1 MKPMEQTFEELFEST
16 QYNQNIKRG
25 QIIEANVINITDDHA
40 VLSAGLKSES
50 FVNINQFKNSEGEVE
65 VSIGDKVKVVIEEI
79 EDGEGQTKLSRQKAK
94 NEATW
99 AKLVSAS
106 ETGEIVTGLIQNRI
120 KGGFMVLIEDVTA
133 FLPGSLVDIRPVRE
147 TQYLEGTTSEFK
159 VVKADKTTSNIVV
172 SRKAALLG
180 DSEENR
186 GEMLS
191 KLNEG
196 DVVDGIIKNL
206 TDYGAFIDLGGLDGL
221 LHITDISW
229 KKIKHPSELLNIAE
243 KIQVKII
250 SIDNEK
256 NRVSLGLKQLEDDP
270 WDDLIKNYEIGM
282 KATCKI
288 SNITDYGLFME
299 IDDGIEGL
307 VHVSEI
313 DWTNN
318 NPNPHKIANVG
329 DQVEVMILGI
339 DKEKRRV
346 SLGIKQCHPN
356 PWTDFA
362 EKHSE
367 NETIKG
373 KIKSITDFGI
383 FVELDGG
390 IDGLVHISDVSW
402 DNDEDIE
409 LSTYKKSD
417 EIETTIL
424 AIDSNKQRISLGIKQ
439 LDNDPFQ
446 EYLAKHPKN
455 STVSG
460 VISEIDERNALVSL
474 SEKVNGLL
482 NISEVSR
489 DKVDDMRSTFRPNDE
504 IEAKIVGYDK
514 KNRTIKLSIK
524 AKEEI
529 EEKEALESYK
539 KDEKENI
546 SKTSLGDLLK
556 SKFVKDKD

>member
-1 MKPMEQTFEELFEST
+1 MEQTFEELFESS
-16 QYNQNIKRG
+16 QYNQNIKPG
-25 QIIEANVINITDDHA
+25 QIIEANVINITSDHA

-50 FVNINQFKNSEGEVE
+50 FVNINQFKDNDGEVE
-65 VSIGDKVKVVIEEI
+65 ISIGDKVSVVIEEI

-99 AKLVSAS
+99 AKLIAATD
-106 ETGEIVTGLIQNRI
+106 TGEIITGKIQNRI
-120 KGGFMVLIEDVTA
+120 KGGFMVMIDDITA
-133 FLPGSLVDIRPVRE
+133 FLPGSLVDVRPVRE
-147 TQYLEGTTSEFK
+147 TQYLEGTASEFK
-159 VVKADKTTSNIVV
+159 VVKADKNSNNIVV

-186 GEMLS
+186 GEMIS

-196 DVVDGIIKNL
+196 DVVEGIIKNL

-229 KKIKHPSELLNIAE
+229 KKIRHPSERLTIAE

-250 SIDNEK
+250 SIDNDK

-270 WDDLIKNYEIGM
+270 WNDLIKNYEIGM
-282 KATCKI
+282 KAACTI

-346 SLGIKQCHPN
+346 SLGIKQCLDN
-356 PWTDFA
+356 PWTSFA
-362 EKHSE
+362 ESHSE
-367 NETIKG
+367 NESIKG

-402 DNDEDIE
+402 ESDENID

-417 EIETTIL
+417 EIETVIL
-424 AIDSNKQRISLGIKQ
+424 SIDSNKQRISLGIKQ
-439 LDNDPFQ
+439 IDNDPFQ
-446 EYLAKHPKN
+446 DYLSKNPKN
-455 STVSG
+455 TTVKG
-460 VISEIDERNALVSL
+460 VISEVDERNALVSL
-474 SEKVNGLL
+474 AEKVNGLL

-489 DKVDDMRSTFRPNDE
+489 DKVVDMRSSFRPNDE

-524 AKEEI
+524 AKEET
-529 EEKEALESYK
+529 EEKEALETYK

-556 SKFVKDKD
+556 SKFIKDKD

>member
-1 MKPMEQTFEELFEST
+1 MEQTFEELFESS
-16 QYNQNIKRG
+16 QYNQNIKPG
-25 QIIEANVINITDDHA
+25 QIIEANVINITADHA

-50 FVNINQFKNSEGEVE
+50 FVNINQFKDSDGEIE
-65 VSIGDKVKVVIEEI
+65 VNIGDTVKVVIEEI

-99 AKLVSAS
+99 SKLISAT
-106 ETGEIVTGLIQNRI
+106 ETGEIITGLIQNRI
-120 KGGFMVLIEDVTA
+120 KGGFMVLIDDVTA
-133 FLPGSLVDIRPVRE
+133 FLPGSLVDVRPVRE
-147 TQYLEGTTSEFK
+147 TQYLEGTVSEFK
-159 VVKADKTTSNIVV
+159 VVKADKSSNNIVV

-196 DVVDGIIKNL
+196 DVVEGIIKNL

-270 WDDLIKNYEIGM
+270 WEDLIKNYEIGM
-282 KATCKI
+282 RAACTI

-299 IDDGIEGL
+299 IEDGIEGL
-307 VHVSEI
+307 VHVSEM

-329 DQVEVMILGI
+329 DEVEVMILGI

-346 SLGIKQCHPN
+346 SLGIKQCLPN

-362 EKHSE
+362 NEYKE
-367 NETIKG
+367 NQKIKG
-373 KIKSITDFGI
+373 TIKSITDFGI
-383 FVELDGG
+383 FVELNGG

-402 DNDEDIE
+402 ENDEDID
-409 LSTYKKSD
+409 LSAYKKSD
-417 EIETTIL
+417 EIETMIL

-446 EYLAKHPKN
+446 EYLTNHSKN
-455 STVSG
+455 STVTG
-460 VISEIDERNALVSL
+460 VITEVDERNALVTL
-474 SEKVNGLL
+474 AEKVNGLL

-489 DKVDDMRSTFRPNDE
+489 DKVEDMRSSFRPNDE

-514 KNRTIKLSIK
+514 KNRTIRLSIK
-524 AKEEI
+524 AKEET
-529 EEKEALESYK
+529 EEKEALETYK

>member
-1 MKPMEQTFEELFEST
+1 MEQTFEELFESS
-16 QYNQNIKRG
+16 QYNQNIKPG
-25 QIIEANVINITDDHA
+25 QIIEANVINITSDHA

-50 FVNINQFKNSEGEVE
+50 FVNINQFKNNDGEVE
-65 VSIGDKVKVVIEEI
+65 ISIGDKVNVVIEEI
-79 EDGEGQTKLSRQKAK
+79 EDGEGQTRLSRQKAK

-99 AKLVSAS
+99 AKLINATD
-106 ETGEIVTGLIQNRI
+106 TGEIITGKIQNRI
-120 KGGFMVLIEDVTA
+120 KGGFMVMIDDITA
-133 FLPGSLVDIRPVRE
+133 FLPGSLVDVRPVRE
-147 TQYLEGTTSEFK
+147 TQYLEGTASDFK
-159 VVKADKTTSNIVV
+159 VVKADKNSNNIVV

-180 DSEENR
+180 DSEESK
-186 GEMLS
+186 GEMIS

-196 DVVDGIIKNL
+196 DIVEGIIKNL

-229 KKIKHPSELLNIAE
+229 KKIRHPSERLTIAE

-250 SIDNEK
+250 SIDNDK

-270 WDDLIKNYEIGM
+270 WNDLIKNYEIGM
-282 KATCKI
+282 KAACTI

-307 VHVSEI
+307 VHVSEM

-329 DQVEVMILGI
+329 DQVEVMILSI

-346 SLGIKQCHPN
+346 SLGIKQCLDN
-356 PWTDFA
+356 PWTSFA
-362 EKHSE
+362 ESHSE
-367 NETIKG
+367 NENIKG

-383 FVELDGG
+383 FVELEGG

-402 DNDEDIE
+402 ESDENID
-409 LSTYKKSD
+409 LSAYKKSD
-417 EIETTIL
+417 EIEAVIL
-424 AIDSNKQRISLGIKQ
+424 SIDSNKQRISLGIKQ
-439 LDNDPFQ
+439 IDNDPFQ
-446 EYLAKHPKN
+446 DYLSKNPKN
-455 STVSG
+455 TTVNG
-460 VISEIDERNALVSL
+460 VISEVDERNALVSL
-474 SEKVNGLL
+474 AEKVNGLL

-489 DKVDDMRSTFRPNDE
+489 DKVVDMRSSFRPKDQ
-504 IEAKIVGYDK
+504 IEAKIIGYDK

-524 AKEEI
+524 AKEET
-529 EEKEALESYK
+529 EEKEALETYK

-556 SKFVKDKD
+556 SKFIKDKD

>member
-1 MKPMEQTFEELFEST
+1 MEQTFEELFESS
-16 QYNQNIKRG
+16 QYNQNIKPG
-25 QIIEANVINITDDHA
+25 QIIEANVINITADHA

-50 FVNINQFKNSEGEVE
+50 FVNINQFKDSDGVIEVN
-65 VSIGDKVKVVIEEI
+65 IGDTVKVVIEEI

-99 AKLVSAS
+99 SKLISATES
-106 ETGEIVTGLIQNRI
+106 GEIITGLIQNRI
-120 KGGFMVLIEDVTA
+120 KGGFMVLIDDVTA

-159 VVKADKTTSNIVV
+159 VVKADKTSSNIVV

-180 DSEENR
+180 DSDENR

-229 KKIKHPSELLNIAE
+229 KKIKHPSELLNIADRI
-243 KIQVKII
+243 KVKII

-282 KATCKI
+282 KSVCRI

-329 DQVEVMILGI
+329 DQTEVMILGI
-339 DKEKRRV
+339 DKDKRRV
-346 SLGIKQCHPN
+346 SLGIKQCLPN
-356 PWTDFA
+356 PWFDFA
-362 EKHSE
+362 EKHNE
-367 NETIKG
+367 NERIKG
-373 KIKSITDFGI
+373 KIKSITDFGV

-390 IDGLVHISDVSW
+390 IDGLIHISDVSW
-402 DNDEDIE
+402 ESDENID
-409 LSTYKKSD
+409 LSAYKKSD
-417 EIETTIL
+417 EIESMIL
-424 AIDSNKQRISLGIKQ
+424 SIDSNKQRISLGIKQ

-446 EYLAKHPKN
+446 EYLSNHPKN
-455 STVSG
+455 STVKG
-460 VISEIDERNALVSL
+460 VITEVDERNALVNL
-474 SEKVNGLL
+474 AEKVNGLL

-489 DKVDDMRSTFRPNDE
+489 DKVEDMRSSFRPNDE
-504 IEAKIVGYDK
+504 IEAKIVGYEK

-524 AKEEI
+524 AKEET
-529 EEKEALESYK
+529 EEKEALETYK

>member
-1 MKPMEQTFEELFEST
+1 MEQTFEELFESS
-16 QYNQNIKRG
+16 QYNKNIKPG
-25 QIIEANVINITDDHA
+25 QIIEANVINITSDHA

-50 FVNINQFKNSEGEVE
+50 FVNINQFKDNDGEVE
-65 VSIGDKVKVVIEEI
+65 ISIGDKVNVVIEEI

-99 AKLVSAS
+99 AKLIAATD
-106 ETGEIVTGLIQNRI
+106 TGEIITGKIQNRI
-120 KGGFMVLIEDVTA
+120 KGGFMVMIDDITA
-133 FLPGSLVDIRPVRE
+133 FLPGSLVDVRPVRE
-147 TQYLEGTTSEFK
+147 TQYLEGTASEFK
-159 VVKADKTTSNIVV
+159 VVKADKNSNNIVV

-186 GEMLS
+186 GEMIS

-196 DVVDGIIKNL
+196 DVVEGIIKNL

-229 KKIKHPSELLNIAE
+229 KKIRHPSERLTIAE

-250 SIDNEK
+250 SIDNDK

-270 WDDLIKNYEIGM
+270 WNDLIKNYEIGM
-282 KATCKI
+282 KAACTI

-346 SLGIKQCHPN
+346 SLGIKQCLDN
-356 PWTDFA
+356 PWMSFA
-362 EKHSE
+362 ESHSE
-367 NETIKG
+367 NESIKG

-402 DNDEDIE
+402 ESDENID
-409 LSTYKKSD
+409 LSAYKKSD
-417 EIETTIL
+417 EIETVIL
-424 AIDSNKQRISLGIKQ
+424 SIDSNKQRISLGIKQ
-439 LDNDPFQ
+439 IDNDPFQ
-446 EYLAKHPKN
+446 DYLSKNPKN
-455 STVSG
+455 STVKG
-460 VISEIDERNALVSL
+460 VISEVDERNALVSL
-474 SEKVNGLL
+474 AEKVNGLL

-489 DKVDDMRSTFRPNDE
+489 DKVVDMRSSFRPNDE
-504 IEAKIVGYDK
+504 IEAKIVGFDK

-524 AKEEI
+524 AKEET
-529 EEKEALESYK
+529 EEKEALETYK

-556 SKFVKDKD
+556 SKFIKDKD

>member
-1 MKPMEQTFEELFEST
+1 MEQTFEELFESS
-16 QYNQNIKRG
+16 QYNQNIKPG
-25 QIIEANVINITDDHA
+25 QIIEANVINITADHA

-50 FVNINQFKNSEGEVE
+50 FVNINQFKSSDGELE
-65 VSIGDKVKVVIEEI
+65 VNIGDKVKVVIEEI
-79 EDGEGQTKLSRQKAK
+79 EDGEGQTRLSRQKAK

-99 AKLVSAS
+99 AKLISATES
-106 ETGEIVTGLIQNRI
+106 GEIITGLIQNRI
-120 KGGFMVLIEDVTA
+120 KGGFMVLIDDVTA
-133 FLPGSLVDIRPVRE
+133 FLPGSLVDVRPVRE
-147 TQYLEGTTSEFK
+147 TQYLEGTTSELK
-159 VVKADKTTSNIVV
+159 VIKADKTSNNIVV

-196 DVVDGIIKNL
+196 DVVEGIIKNL

-256 NRVSLGLKQLEDDP
+256 SRVSLGLKQLEDDP

-282 KATCKI
+282 KAACTI

-346 SLGIKQCHPN
+346 SLGIKQCLPN

-362 EKHSE
+362 DQHKE
-367 NETIKG
+367 NQTIKG

-383 FVELDGG
+383 FVELNGG
-390 IDGLVHISDVSW
+390 IDGLVHISDISW
-402 DNDEDIE
+402 ESDEDID
-409 LSTYKKSD
+409 LSAYKKSD
-417 EIETTIL
+417 EIETMIL

-446 EYLAKHPKN
+446 EYLANHPKN
-455 STVSG
+455 STVTG
-460 VISEIDERNALVSL
+460 VISEVDERNALVSL
-474 SEKVNGLL
+474 AEKVNGLL

-489 DKVDDMRSTFRPNDE
+489 DKVEDMRSSFRPNDE

-524 AKEEI
+524 AKEET
-529 EEKEALESYK
+529 EEKEALETYK

>member
-1 MKPMEQTFEELFEST
+1 MEQTFEELFESS
-16 QYNQNIKRG
+16 QYNQNIKPG
-25 QIIEANVINITDDHA
+25 QIIEANVINITADHA

-50 FVNINQFKNSEGEVE
+50 FVNINQFKSSDGELE
-65 VSIGDKVKVVIEEI
+65 VNIGDKVKVVIEEI
-79 EDGEGQTKLSRQKAK
+79 EDGEGQTRLSRQKAK

-99 AKLVSAS
+99 AKLISATES
-106 ETGEIVTGLIQNRI
+106 GEIITGLIQNRI
-120 KGGFMVLIEDVTA
+120 KGGFMVLIDDVTA
-133 FLPGSLVDIRPVRE
+133 FLPGSLVDVRPVRE
-147 TQYLEGTTSEFK
+147 TQYLEGTASEFK
-159 VVKADKTTSNIVV
+159 VVKADKTSNNIVV

-196 DVVDGIIKNL
+196 DVVEGIIKNL

-282 KATCKI
+282 KAACKI

-329 DQVEVMILGI
+329 DQIEVMILGI

-346 SLGIKQCHPN
+346 SLGIKQCLPN

-362 EKHSE
+362 DQHKE
-367 NETIKG
+367 NQTIKG

-383 FVELDGG
+383 FVELNGG

-402 DNDEDIE
+402 ESDENID
-409 LSTYKKSD
+409 LSAYKKSD
-417 EIETTIL
+417 EIETMIL

-446 EYLAKHPKN
+446 EYLANHPKN
-455 STVSG
+455 STVTG
-460 VISEIDERNALVSL
+460 VISEVDERNALVSL
-474 SEKVNGLL
+474 AEKVNGLL

-489 DKVDDMRSTFRPNDE
+489 DKVEDMRSSFRPNDE

-524 AKEEI
+524 AKEET
-529 EEKEALESYK
+529 EEKEALETYK

-556 SKFVKDKD
+556 SKFIKDKD

>member
-1 MKPMEQTFEELFEST
+1 MEQTFEELFESS
-16 QYNQNIKRG
+16 QYNQNIKPG
-25 QIIEANVINITDDHA
+25 QIIEANVINITADHA

-50 FVNINQFKNSEGEVE
+50 FVNINQFKDSDGEIE
-65 VSIGDKVKVVIEEI
+65 VNIGDTVKVVIEEI

-99 AKLVSAS
+99 SKLISAT
-106 ETGEIVTGLIQNRI
+106 ETGEIITGLIQNRI
-120 KGGFMVLIEDVTA
+120 KGGFMVLIDDVTA
-133 FLPGSLVDIRPVRE
+133 FLPGSLVDVRPVRE
-147 TQYLEGTTSEFK
+147 TQYLEGTVSEFK
-159 VVKADKTTSNIVV
+159 VVKADKSSNNIVV

-196 DVVDGIIKNL
+196 DVVEGIIKNL

-270 WDDLIKNYEIGM
+270 WEDLIKNYEIGM
-282 KATCKI
+282 RAACTI

-299 IDDGIEGL
+299 IEDGIEGL
-307 VHVSEI
+307 VHVSEM

-346 SLGIKQCHPN
+346 SLGIKQCLPN

-362 EKHSE
+362 NEYKE
-367 NETIKG
+367 NQKIKG
-373 KIKSITDFGI
+373 TIKSITDFGI
-383 FVELDGG
+383 FVELNGG

-402 DNDEDIE
+402 ENDEDID
-409 LSTYKKSD
+409 LSAYKKSD
-417 EIETTIL
+417 EIETMIL

-446 EYLAKHPKN
+446 EYLTNHPKN
-455 STVSG
+455 STVTG
-460 VISEIDERNALVSL
+460 VITEVDERNALVTL
-474 SEKVNGLL
+474 AEKVNGLL

-489 DKVDDMRSTFRPNDE
+489 DKVDDMRSSFRPNDE

-524 AKEEI
+524 AKEET
-529 EEKEALESYK
+529 EEKEALETYK

>member
-1 MKPMEQTFEELFEST
+1 MEQTFEELFESS
-16 QYNQNIKRG
+16 QYNQNIKPG
-25 QIIEANVINITDDHA
+25 QIIEANVINITADHA

-50 FVNINQFKNSEGEVE
+50 FVNINQFKDSDGVIEVN
-65 VSIGDKVKVVIEEI
+65 IGDTVKVVIEEI

-99 AKLVSAS
+99 SKLISATES
-106 ETGEIVTGLIQNRI
+106 GEIITGLIQNRI
-120 KGGFMVLIEDVTA
+120 KGGFMVLIDDVTA

-159 VVKADKTTSNIVV
+159 VVKADKTSSNIVV

-180 DSEENR
+180 DSDENR

-229 KKIKHPSELLNIAE
+229 KKIKHPSELLNIADRI
-243 KIQVKII
+243 KVKII

-282 KATCKI
+282 KSVCRI

-318 NPNPHKIANVG
+318 NPNPHKIANIG
-329 DQVEVMILGI
+329 DQIEVMILGI
-339 DKEKRRV
+339 DKDKRRV
-346 SLGIKQCHPN
+346 SLGIKQCLPN
-356 PWTDFA
+356 PWIDFA
-362 EKHSE
+362 EQHSE

-373 KIKSITDFGI
+373 KIKSITDFGV

-390 IDGLVHISDVSW
+390 IDGLIHISDVSW
-402 DNDEDIE
+402 ENDEDID
-409 LSTYKKSD
+409 LSAYKKLD
-417 EIETTIL
+417 EIEAMIL
-424 AIDSNKQRISLGIKQ
+424 SIDPNKQRISLGIKQ

-446 EYLAKHPKN
+446 EYLSNHPKN
-455 STVSG
+455 STVTG
-460 VISEIDERNALVSL
+460 VITEVDERNALVGL
-474 SEKVNGLL
+474 AEKVNGLL

-489 DKVDDMRSTFRPNDE
+489 DKVEDMRSSFRPNDE

-524 AKEEI
+524 AKEET
-529 EEKEALESYK
+529 EEKEALETYK

>member
-1 MKPMEQTFEELFEST
+1 MEQTFEELFESS
-16 QYNQNIKRG
+16 QYNQNIKPG
-25 QIIEANVINITDDHA
+25 QIIEANVINITSDHA

-50 FVNINQFKNSEGEVE
+50 FVNINQFKNNDGEVE
-65 VSIGDKVKVVIEEI
+65 ISIGDKVNVVIEEI

-99 AKLVSAS
+99 AKLIAATD
-106 ETGEIVTGLIQNRI
+106 TGEIITGKIQNRI
-120 KGGFMVLIEDVTA
+120 KGGFMVMIDDITA
-133 FLPGSLVDIRPVRE
+133 FLPGSLVDVRPVRE
-147 TQYLEGTTSEFK
+147 TQYLEGTASEFK
-159 VVKADKTTSNIVV
+159 VVKADKNSNNIVV

-186 GEMLS
+186 GEMIS

-196 DVVDGIIKNL
+196 DVVEGIIKNL

-229 KKIKHPSELLNIAE
+229 KKIRHPSERLTIAE

-250 SIDNEK
+250 SIDNDK

-270 WDDLIKNYEIGM
+270 WNDLIKNYEIGM
-282 KATCKI
+282 KAACTI

-346 SLGIKQCHPN
+346 SLGIKQCLDN
-356 PWTDFA
+356 PWTSFA
-362 EKHSE
+362 ESHSE
-367 NETIKG
+367 NESIKG

-402 DNDEDIE
+402 ESDENID

-417 EIETTIL
+417 EIETVIL
-424 AIDSNKQRISLGIKQ
+424 SIDSNKQRISLGIKQ
-439 LDNDPFQ
+439 IDNDPFQ
-446 EYLAKHPKN
+446 DYLSKNPKN
-455 STVSG
+455 TTVKG
-460 VISEIDERNALVSL
+460 VISEVDERNALVSL
-474 SEKVNGLL
+474 AEKVNGLL

-489 DKVDDMRSTFRPNDE
+489 DKVVDMRSSFRPNDE

-524 AKEEI
+524 AKEET
-529 EEKEALESYK
+529 EEKEALETYK

-556 SKFVKDKD
+556 SKFIKDKD

>member
-1 MKPMEQTFEELFEST
+1 MEQTFEELFESS
-16 QYNQNIKRG
+16 QYNQNIKPG
-25 QIIEANVINITDDHA
+25 QIIEANVINITSDHA

-50 FVNINQFKNSEGEVE
+50 FVNINQFKNNDGEVE
-65 VSIGDKVKVVIEEI
+65 ISIGDKVNVVIEEI

-99 AKLVSAS
+99 AKLIAATD
-106 ETGEIVTGLIQNRI
+106 TGEIITGKIQNRI
-120 KGGFMVLIEDVTA
+120 KGGFMVMIDDINA
-133 FLPGSLVDIRPVRE
+133 FLPGSLVDVRPVRE

-159 VVKADKTTSNIVV
+159 VVKADKNSNNIVV

-186 GEMLS
+186 GEMIS

-196 DVVDGIIKNL
+196 DVVEGIIKNL

-229 KKIKHPSELLNIAE
+229 KKIRHPSERLTIAE

-270 WDDLIKNYEIGM
+270 WNDLIKNYEIGM
-282 KATCKI
+282 KAACTI

-329 DQVEVMILGI
+329 DQIEVMILGI

-346 SLGIKQCHPN
+346 SLGIKQCLDN
-356 PWTDFA
+356 PWMSFA
-362 EKHSE
+362 ESHSE
-367 NETIKG
+367 NESIKG

-402 DNDEDIE
+402 ESDENID
-409 LSTYKKSD
+409 LSAYKKSD
-417 EIETTIL
+417 EIETIIL
-424 AIDSNKQRISLGIKQ
+424 SIDSNKQRISLGIKQ
-439 LDNDPFQ
+439 IDNDPFQ
-446 EYLAKHPKN
+446 DYLSKNPKN
-455 STVSG
+455 TTVKG
-460 VISEIDERNALVSL
+460 VISEVDERNALVSL
-474 SEKVNGLL
+474 AEKVNGLL

-489 DKVDDMRSTFRPNDE
+489 DKVVDMRSSFRPNDE

-524 AKEEI
+524 AKEET
-529 EEKEALESYK
+529 EEKEALETYK

-556 SKFVKDKD
+556 SKFIKDKD

>member
-1 MKPMEQTFEELFEST
+1 MEQTFEELFESS
-16 QYNQNIKRG
+16 QYNQNIKPG
-25 QIIEANVINITDDHA
+25 QIIEANVINITTDHA

-50 FVNINQFKNSEGEVE
+50 FVNINQFKNNDGEVE
-65 VSIGDKVKVVIEEI
+65 ISIGDKVNVVIEEI

-99 AKLVSAS
+99 AKLISATD
-106 ETGEIVTGLIQNRI
+106 TGEIITGKIQNRI
-120 KGGFMVLIEDVTA
+120 KGGFMVMIDDITA
-133 FLPGSLVDIRPVRE
+133 FLPGSLVDVRPVRE
-147 TQYLEGTTSEFK
+147 TQYLEGTASEFK
-159 VVKADKTTSNIVV
+159 VVKADKNSNNIVV

-180 DSEENR
+180 DSEENK

-196 DVVDGIIKNL
+196 DVVEGIIKNL

-229 KKIKHPSELLNIAE
+229 KKIKHPSERLTIAE
-243 KIQVKII
+243 KVQVKII
-250 SIDNEK
+250 SIDNDK

-270 WDDLIKNYEIGM
+270 WNDLIKNYEIGM
-282 KATCKI
+282 KAACTI

-307 VHVSEI
+307 VHVSEM

-346 SLGIKQCHPN
+346 SLGIKQCLDN
-356 PWTDFA
+356 PWTSFA
-362 EKHSE
+362 ESHSE
-367 NETIKG
+367 NENIKG

-383 FVELDGG
+383 FIELDGG

-402 DNDEDIE
+402 ESDEDID

-417 EIETTIL
+417 EIETMIL
-424 AIDSNKQRISLGIKQ
+424 SIDSNKQRISLGIKQ

-446 EYLAKHPKN
+446 DYLSKNPKF
-455 STVSG
+455 TIVRG
-460 VISEIDERNALVSL
+460 IISEVDERNALISL
-474 SEKVNGLL
+474 AEKVNGLL

-489 DKVDDMRSTFRPNDE
+489 DKVEDMRSSFRPNDE
-504 IEAKIVGYDK
+504 VEAKIVGYDK

-524 AKEEI
+524 AKEET

-539 KDEKENI
+539 KGEKENI

-556 SKFVKDKD
+556 SKFVKDKN

>member
-1 MKPMEQTFEELFEST
+1 MEQTFEELFESS
-16 QYNQNIKRG
+16 QYNQNIKPG
-25 QIIEANVINITDDHA
+25 QIIEANVINITSDHA

-50 FVNINQFKNSEGEVE
+50 FVNINQFKDNDGEVE
-65 VSIGDKVKVVIEEI
+65 ISIGDKVNVVIEEI

-99 AKLVSAS
+99 AKLIAATD
-106 ETGEIVTGLIQNRI
+106 TGEIITGKIQNRI
-120 KGGFMVLIEDVTA
+120 KGGFMVMIDDITA
-133 FLPGSLVDIRPVRE
+133 FLPGSLVDVRPVRE
-147 TQYLEGTTSEFK
+147 TQYLEGTASEFK
-159 VVKADKTTSNIVV
+159 VVKADKNSNNIVV

-186 GEMLS
+186 GEMIS

-196 DVVDGIIKNL
+196 DVVEGIIKNL

-229 KKIKHPSELLNIAE
+229 KKIRHPSERLTIAE

-250 SIDNEK
+250 SIDNDK

-270 WDDLIKNYEIGM
+270 WNDLIKNYEIGM
-282 KATCKI
+282 KAACTI

-346 SLGIKQCHPN
+346 SLGIKQCLDN
-356 PWTDFA
+356 PWMSFA
-362 EKHSE
+362 ESHSE
-367 NETIKG
+367 NESIKG

-402 DNDEDIE
+402 ESDENID
-409 LSTYKKSD
+409 LSAYKKSD
-417 EIETTIL
+417 EIETVIL
-424 AIDSNKQRISLGIKQ
+424 SIDSNKQRISLGIKQ
-439 LDNDPFQ
+439 IDNDPFQ
-446 EYLAKHPKN
+446 DYLSKNPKN
-455 STVSG
+455 TTVKG
-460 VISEIDERNALVSL
+460 VISEVDERNALVSL
-474 SEKVNGLL
+474 AEKVNGLL

-489 DKVDDMRSTFRPNDE
+489 DKVVDMRSSFRPNDE

-524 AKEEI
+524 AKEET
-529 EEKEALESYK
+529 EEKEALETYK

-556 SKFVKDKD
+556 SKFIKDKD

>member
-1 MKPMEQTFEELFEST
+1 MEQTFEELFESS
-16 QYNQNIKRG
+16 QYNQNIKPG
-25 QIIEANVINITDDHA
+25 QIIEANVINITADHA

-50 FVNINQFKNSEGEVE
+50 FVNINQFKDSDGEIE
-65 VSIGDKVKVVIEEI
+65 VNIGDKVKVVIEEI

-99 AKLVSAS
+99 SKLISAT
-106 ETGEIVTGLIQNRI
+106 ETGEIITGLIQNRI
-120 KGGFMVLIEDVTA
+120 KGGFMVLIDDVTA

-147 TQYLEGTTSEFK
+147 TQYLEGTVSEFK
-159 VVKADKTTSNIVV
+159 VVKADKSSNNIVV

-196 DVVDGIIKNL
+196 DVVEGIIKNL

-270 WDDLIKNYEIGM
+270 WEELIKNYEIGM
-282 KATCKI
+282 RAACTI

-299 IDDGIEGL
+299 IEDGIEGL
-307 VHVSEI
+307 VHVSEM

-346 SLGIKQCHPN
+346 SLGIKQCLPN

-362 EKHSE
+362 NEYKE
-367 NETIKG
+367 NQKIKG
-373 KIKSITDFGI
+373 TIKSITDFGI
-383 FVELDGG
+383 FVELNGG

-402 DNDEDIE
+402 ENDEDID
-409 LSTYKKSD
+409 LSAYKKSD
-417 EIETTIL
+417 EIETMIL

-446 EYLAKHPKN
+446 EYLTNHPKN
-455 STVSG
+455 STVTG
-460 VISEIDERNALVSL
+460 VITGVDERNALVTL
-474 SEKVNGLL
+474 AEKVNGLL

-489 DKVDDMRSTFRPNDE
+489 DKVEDMRSSFRPNDE

-524 AKEEI
+524 AKEET
-529 EEKEALESYK
+529 EEKEALETYK

>member
-1 MKPMEQTFEELFEST
+1 MEQTFEELFESS
-16 QYNQNIKRG
+16 QYNQNIKPG
-25 QIIEANVINITDDHA
+25 QIIEANVINITTDHA

-50 FVNINQFKNSEGEVE
+50 FVNINQFKDNDGEVE
-65 VSIGDKVKVVIEEI
+65 ISIGDKVKVVIEEI

-99 AKLVSAS
+99 AKLISATDS
-106 ETGEIVTGLIQNRI
+106 GEIVTGKIQNRI
-120 KGGFMVLIEDVTA
+120 KGGFMVMIDDITA
-133 FLPGSLVDIRPVRE
+133 FLPGSLVDVRPVRE
-147 TQYLEGTTSEFK
+147 TQYLEGTASEFK
-159 VVKADKTTSNIVV
+159 VVKADKNSNNIVV

-180 DSEENR
+180 DSEENK

-196 DVVDGIIKNL
+196 DVVEGIIKNL

-229 KKIKHPSELLNIAE
+229 KKIKHPSDRLNVAD

-250 SIDNEK
+250 TIDNEK

-282 KATCKI
+282 KAACTI

-299 IDDGIEGL
+299 IDEGIEGL

-329 DQVEVMILGI
+329 DQAEVMILGI

-346 SLGIKQCHPN
+346 SLGIKQCLDN
-356 PWTDFA
+356 PWTSFS
-362 EKHSE
+362 ESHNE
-367 NETIKG
+367 NENIKG

-402 DNDEDIE
+402 ESDENID
-409 LSTYKKSD
+409 LSAYKKSD
-417 EIETTIL
+417 EIETIIL
-424 AIDSNKQRISLGIKQ
+424 SIDSNKQRISLGIKQ

-446 EYLAKHPKN
+446 GYLSKNPKN
-455 STVSG
+455 STVKG
-460 VISEIDERNALVSL
+460 VISEVDERNALVNL
-474 SEKVNGLL
+474 AEKVNGLL

-489 DKVDDMRSTFRPNDE
+489 DKVVDMRSSFRPKDE
-504 IEAKIVGYDK
+504 IEAKIVGFDK

-524 AKEEI
+524 AKEET
-529 EEKEALESYK
+529 EEKEALETYK

-556 SKFVKDKD
+556 SKFIKDKD

>member
-1 MKPMEQTFEELFEST
+1 MEQTFEELFEGS
-16 QYNQNIKRG
+16 QYNQNIKPG
-25 QIIEANVINITDDHA
+25 QIIEANVINITADHA

-50 FVNINQFKNSEGEVE
+50 FVNINQFKNSDGEIE
-65 VSIGDKVKVVIEEI
+65 VAIGDSVKVVIEEI
-79 EDGEGQTKLSRQKAK
+79 EDGEGQTRLSRQKAK

-99 AKLVSAS
+99 AKLISATDS
-106 ETGEIVTGLIQNRI
+106 GDIVTGLIQNRI
-120 KGGFMVLIEDVTA
+120 KGGFMVLIDDVTA
-133 FLPGSLVDIRPVRE
+133 FLPGSLVDVRPVRE
-147 TQYLEGTTSEFK
+147 TQYLEGTSSEFK
-159 VVKADKTTSNIVV
+159 VVKADKASSNIVV

-196 DVVDGIIKNL
+196 DVVEGIIKNL

-229 KKIKHPSELLNIAE
+229 KKIKHPSEILKIAE

-256 NRVSLGLKQLEDDP
+256 GRVSLGLKQLEDDP
-270 WDDLIKNYEIGM
+270 WEDLIKNYETGM
-282 KATCKI
+282 KAECKI

-329 DQVEVMILGI
+329 DQLEVMILGI

-346 SLGIKQCHPN
+346 SLGIKQCLPN
-356 PWTDFA
+356 PWSNFS
-362 EKHSE
+362 EQHNE
-367 NETIKG
+367 NEKIKG

-390 IDGLVHISDVSW
+390 IDGLIHISDVSW
-402 DNDEDIE
+402 ESDEDID
-409 LSTYKKSD
+409 LSAYKKSD
-417 EIETTIL
+417 EIETMIL
-424 AIDSNKQRISLGIKQ
+424 SIDSSKQRISLGIKQ

-446 EYLAKHPKN
+446 EYLTNHPKN
-455 STVSG
+455 TTVKG
-460 VISEIDERNALVSL
+460 TISEVDERNALVNL
-474 SEKVNGLL
+474 AEKVNGLL

-489 DKVDDMRSTFRPNDE
+489 DKIDDMRSSFRPDDE

-524 AKEEI
+524 AKEET
-529 EEKEALESYK
+529 EEKEALETYK

>member
-1 MKPMEQTFEELFEST
+1 MEQTFEELFESS
-16 QYNQNIKRG
+16 QYNQNIKPG
-25 QIIEANVINITDDHA
+25 QIIEANVIKITSDHA

-50 FVNINQFKNSEGEVE
+50 FVNINQFKNSDGEIE
-65 VSIGDKVKVVIEEI
+65 VTIGDKVKVVIEEI
-79 EDGEGQTKLSRQKAK
+79 EDGEGQTRLSRQKAK

-99 AKLVSAS
+99 SKLISAT

-120 KGGFMVLIEDVTA
+120 KGGFMVLIDDVTA

-147 TQYLEGTTSEFK
+147 TQYLEGTSSEFK
-159 VVKADKTTSNIVV
+159 VVKADKSSNNIVV

-196 DVVDGIIKNL
+196 DIVEGIIKNL

-282 KATCKI
+282 KAACTI

-329 DQVEVMILGI
+329 DQVEVMILSI

-346 SLGIKQCHPN
+346 SLGIKQCLQN
-356 PWTDFA
+356 PWTDFS
-362 EKHSE
+362 ETHNE
-367 NETIKG
+367 NEKIKG

-383 FVELDGG
+383 FVELNGG

-402 DNDEDIE
+402 ESDENID
-409 LSTYKKSD
+409 LSAYKKSD
-417 EIETTIL
+417 EIETMIL
-424 AIDSNKQRISLGIKQ
+424 SIDPSKQRISLGIKQ
-439 LDNDPFQ
+439 LDSDPFQ
-446 EYLAKHPKN
+446 EYLSKNPKN
-455 STVSG
+455 STVKG
-460 VISEIDERNALVSL
+460 TISEVDERNALISL
-474 SEKVNGLL
+474 ADKVNGLL

-489 DKVDDMRSTFRPNDE
+489 DKVEDMRSSFRPNDE

-524 AKEEI
+524 AKEET
-529 EEKEALESYK
+529 EEKEALETYK

-546 SKTSLGDLLK
+546 SKTTLGDLLK

>member
-1 MKPMEQTFEELFEST
+1 MEQTFEELFESS
-16 QYNQNIKRG
+16 QYNQNIKPG
-25 QIIEANVINITDDHA
+25 QIIEANVINITSDHA

-50 FVNINQFKNSEGEVE
+50 FVNINQFKNNDGEVE
-65 VSIGDKVKVVIEEI
+65 ISIGDKVNVVIEEI
-79 EDGEGQTKLSRQKAK
+79 EDGEGQTRLSRQKAK

-99 AKLVSAS
+99 AKLITAID
-106 ETGEIVTGLIQNRI
+106 TGEIITGKIQNRI
-120 KGGFMVLIEDVTA
+120 KGGFMVMIDDITA
-133 FLPGSLVDIRPVRE
+133 FLPGSLVDVRPVRE
-147 TQYLEGTTSEFK
+147 TQYLEGTASEFK
-159 VVKADKTTSNIVV
+159 VVKADKNSNNIVV

-186 GEMLS
+186 GEMIS

-196 DVVDGIIKNL
+196 DVVEGIIKNL
-206 TDYGAFIDLGGLDGL
+206 TDYGAFIDLGGMDGL

-229 KKIKHPSELLNIAE
+229 KKIRHPSERLTIAE

-250 SIDNEK
+250 SIDNDK

-270 WDDLIKNYEIGM
+270 WNDLIKNYEIGM
-282 KATCKI
+282 KAACTI

-307 VHVSEI
+307 VHVSEM

-346 SLGIKQCHPN
+346 SLGIKQCLDN
-356 PWTDFA
+356 PWTTFA
-362 EKHSE
+362 DSHSE
-367 NETIKG
+367 NESIKG

-402 DNDEDIE
+402 ESDENID
-409 LSTYKKSD
+409 LSAYKKSD
-417 EIETTIL
+417 EIETVIL
-424 AIDSNKQRISLGIKQ
+424 SIDSNKQRISLGIKQ
-439 LDNDPFQ
+439 IDNDPFQ
-446 EYLAKHPKN
+446 DYLSKNPKN
-455 STVSG
+455 TTVNG
-460 VISEIDERNALVSL
+460 VISEVDERNALVSL
-474 SEKVNGLL
+474 AEKVNGLL

-489 DKVDDMRSTFRPNDE
+489 DKVVDMRSSFRPKDE

-524 AKEEI
+524 AKEET

-556 SKFVKDKD
+556 SKFIKDKD

>member
-1 MKPMEQTFEELFEST
+1 MEQTFEELFENS
-16 QYNQNIKRG
+16 QYNQNIKPG
-25 QIIEANVINITDDHA
+25 QIIEANVINITADHA

-50 FVNINQFKNSEGEVE
+50 FVNINQFKSSDGELE
-65 VSIGDKVKVVIEEI
+65 VNIGDKVKVVIEEI
-79 EDGEGQTKLSRQKAK
+79 EDGEGQTRLSRQKAK

-99 AKLVSAS
+99 AKLISATES
-106 ETGEIVTGLIQNRI
+106 GEIITGLIQNRI
-120 KGGFMVLIEDVTA
+120 KGGFMVLIDDVTA
-133 FLPGSLVDIRPVRE
+133 FLPGSLVDVRPVRE

-159 VVKADKTTSNIVV
+159 VVKADKTSNNIVV

-196 DVVDGIIKNL
+196 DVVEGIIKNL

-256 NRVSLGLKQLEDDP
+256 NRVSLGLKQLEEDP
-270 WDDLIKNYEIGM
+270 WNDLIKNYEIGM
-282 KATCKI
+282 KAACTI

-318 NPNPHKIANVG
+318 NPNPHKLANVG

-346 SLGIKQCHPN
+346 SLGIKQCLPN

-362 EKHSE
+362 DQHKE
-367 NETIKG
+367 NQTIKG

-383 FVELDGG
+383 FVELNGG

-402 DNDEDIE
+402 ESDEDID
-409 LSTYKKSD
+409 LSAYKKSD
-417 EIETTIL
+417 EIETMIL

-446 EYLAKHPKN
+446 EYLANHPKN
-455 STVSG
+455 STVTG
-460 VISEIDERNALVSL
+460 VISEVDERNALVSL
-474 SEKVNGLL
+474 AEKVNGLL

-489 DKVDDMRSTFRPNDE
+489 DKVEDMRSSFRPNDE

-524 AKEEI
+524 AKEET
-529 EEKEALESYK
+529 EEKEALETYK

>member
-1 MKPMEQTFEELFEST
+1 MEQTFEELFESS
-16 QYNQNIKRG
+16 QYNQNIKPG
-25 QIIEANVINITDDHA
+25 QIIEANVINITADHA

-50 FVNINQFKNSEGEVE
+50 FVNINQFKDSDGEIE
-65 VSIGDKVKVVIEEI
+65 VNIGDKVKVVIEEI

-99 AKLVSAS
+99 SKLISAT
-106 ETGEIVTGLIQNRI
+106 ETGEIITGLIQNRI
-120 KGGFMVLIEDVTA
+120 KGGFMVLIDDVTA
-133 FLPGSLVDIRPVRE
+133 FLPGSLVDVRPVRE
-147 TQYLEGTTSEFK
+147 TQYLEGTVSEFK
-159 VVKADKTTSNIVV
+159 VVKADKSSNNIVV

-196 DVVDGIIKNL
+196 DVVEGIIKNL

-270 WDDLIKNYEIGM
+270 WEDLIKNYEIGM
-282 KATCKI
+282 KAACTI

-299 IDDGIEGL
+299 IEDGIEGL
-307 VHVSEI
+307 VHVSEM

-329 DQVEVMILGI
+329 DEVEVMILGI

-346 SLGIKQCHPN
+346 SLGIKQCLPN

-362 EKHSE
+362 NEYKE
-367 NETIKG
+367 NQKIKG
-373 KIKSITDFGI
+373 TIKSITDFGI
-383 FVELDGG
+383 FVELNGG
-390 IDGLVHISDVSW
+390 IDGLVHISDISW
-402 DNDEDIE
+402 ENDEDID
-409 LSTYKKSD
+409 LSAYKKSD
-417 EIETTIL
+417 EIETMIL

-446 EYLAKHPKN
+446 DYLTKHPKN
-455 STVSG
+455 STVTG
-460 VISEIDERNALVSL
+460 VITEVDERNALVTL
-474 SEKVNGLL
+474 AEKVNGLL

-489 DKVDDMRSTFRPNDE
+489 DKVEDMRSSFRPNDE

-524 AKEEI
+524 AKEET
-529 EEKEALESYK
+529 EEKEALETYK

>member
-1 MKPMEQTFEELFEST
+1 MEQTFEELFESS
-16 QYNQNIKRG
+16 QYNQNIKPG
-25 QIIEANVINITDDHA
+25 QIIEANVINITADHA

-50 FVNINQFKNSEGEVE
+50 FVNINQFKDSDGEIE
-65 VSIGDKVKVVIEEI
+65 VNIGDKVKVVIEEI

-99 AKLVSAS
+99 SKLISAT
-106 ETGEIVTGLIQNRI
+106 ETGEIITGLIQNRI
-120 KGGFMVLIEDVTA
+120 KGGFMVLIDDVTA
-133 FLPGSLVDIRPVRE
+133 FLPGSLVDVRPVRE
-147 TQYLEGTTSEFK
+147 TQYLEGTVSEFK
-159 VVKADKTTSNIVV
+159 VVKADKSSNNIVV

-196 DVVDGIIKNL
+196 DVVEGIIKNL

-270 WDDLIKNYEIGM
+270 WEDLIKNYEIGM
-282 KATCKI
+282 KAACTI

-299 IDDGIEGL
+299 IEDGIEGL
-307 VHVSEI
+307 VHVSEM

-346 SLGIKQCHPN
+346 SLGIKQCLPN
-356 PWTDFA
+356 PWADFA
-362 EKHSE
+362 NEYKE
-367 NETIKG
+367 NQKIKG
-373 KIKSITDFGI
+373 TIKSITDFGI
-383 FVELDGG
+383 FVELNGG

-402 DNDEDIE
+402 ENDEDID
-409 LSTYKKSD
+409 LSAYKKSD
-417 EIETTIL
+417 EIETMIL

-446 EYLAKHPKN
+446 EYLTNHPKN
-455 STVSG
+455 STVTG
-460 VISEIDERNALVSL
+460 VITEVDERNALVTL
-474 SEKVNGLL
+474 AEKVNGLL

-489 DKVDDMRSTFRPNDE
+489 DKVEDMRSSFRPNDE

-524 AKEEI
+524 AKEET
-529 EEKEALESYK
+529 EEKEALETYK

-556 SKFVKDKD
+556 SKFVKDKE

>member
-1 MKPMEQTFEELFEST
+1 MEQTFEELFESS
-16 QYNQNIKRG
+16 QYNQNIKPG
-25 QIIEANVINITDDHA
+25 QIIEANVINITADHA

-50 FVNINQFKNSEGEVE
+50 FVNINQFKDSDGEIE
-65 VSIGDKVKVVIEEI
+65 VNIGDTVKVVIEEI

-99 AKLVSAS
+99 SKLISAT
-106 ETGEIVTGLIQNRI
+106 ETGEIITGLIQNRI
-120 KGGFMVLIEDVTA
+120 KGGFMVLIDDVTA
-133 FLPGSLVDIRPVRE
+133 FLPGSLVDVRPVRE
-147 TQYLEGTTSEFK
+147 TQYLEGTVSEFK
-159 VVKADKTTSNIVV
+159 VVKADKSSNNIVV

-196 DVVDGIIKNL
+196 DVVEGIIKNL

-270 WDDLIKNYEIGM
+270 WEELIKNYEIGM
-282 KATCKI
+282 RAACTI

-299 IDDGIEGL
+299 IEDGIEGL
-307 VHVSEI
+307 VHVSEM

-346 SLGIKQCHPN
+346 SLGIKQCLPN

-362 EKHSE
+362 NEYKE
-367 NETIKG
+367 NQKIKG
-373 KIKSITDFGI
+373 TIKSITDFGI
-383 FVELDGG
+383 FVELNGG

-402 DNDEDIE
+402 ENDEDID
-409 LSTYKKSD
+409 LSAYKKSD
-417 EIETTIL
+417 EIETMIL

-446 EYLAKHPKN
+446 EYLTNHPKN
-455 STVSG
+455 STVTG
-460 VISEIDERNALVSL
+460 VVTEVDERNALVTL
-474 SEKVNGLL
+474 AEKVNGLL

-489 DKVDDMRSTFRPNDE
+489 DKVEDMRSSFRPNDE

-524 AKEEI
+524 AKEET
-529 EEKEALESYK
+529 EEKEALETYK

>member
-1 MKPMEQTFEELFEST
+1 MEQTFEELFESS
-16 QYNQNIKRG
+16 QYNQNIKPG
-25 QIIEANVINITDDHA
+25 QIIEANVINITADHA

-79 EDGEGQTKLSRQKAK
+79 EDGEGQTRLSRQKAK

-99 AKLVSAS
+99 AKLISATES
-106 ETGEIVTGLIQNRI
+106 GEIITGLIQNRI
-120 KGGFMVLIEDVTA
+120 KGGFMVLIGDVTA
-133 FLPGSLVDIRPVRE
+133 FLPGSLVDVRPVRE

-159 VVKADKTTSNIVV
+159 VIKADKSSNNIVV

-180 DSEENR
+180 DSEDNKVEI
-186 GEMLS
+186 LS

-196 DVVDGIIKNL
+196 DIVDGIVKNL
-206 TDYGAFIDLGGLDGL
+206 TEYGAFIDLGGLDGL

-229 KKIKHPSELLNIAE
+229 KKIKHPSELLKIAE

-250 SIDNEK
+250 SIDNEN

-282 KATCKI
+282 KAACKI

-329 DQVEVMILGI
+329 DQVEVMILSI
-339 DKEKRRV
+339 DKDKRRV
-346 SLGIKQCHPN
+346 SLGIKQCITN
-356 PWTDFA
+356 PWTEFA
-362 EKHSE
+362 DQHKE

-383 FVELDGG
+383 FVELNGG
-390 IDGLVHISDVSW
+390 IDGLIHISDVSW
-402 DNDEDIE
+402 ESDEDID
-409 LSTYKKSD
+409 LSAYKKSD
-417 EIETTIL
+417 EIETKIL

-446 EYLAKHPKN
+446 EYLANHPKN
-455 STVSG
+455 STVTG
-460 VISEIDERNALVSL
+460 VISEIDERNALVRL
-474 SEKVNGLL
+474 AEKVNGLL

-489 DKVDDMRSTFRPNDE
+489 DKVEDMRSSFRPNDE

-524 AKEEI
+524 AKEET
-529 EEKEALESYK
+529 EEKEALETYK

>member
-1 MKPMEQTFEELFEST
+1 MEQTFEQLFESS
-16 QYNQNIKRG
+16 QYNQNIKPG
-25 QIIEANVINITDDHA
+25 QIIEANVINITADHA

-50 FVNINQFKNSEGEVE
+50 FVNINQFKNSDGDVE
-65 VSIGDKVKVVIEEI
+65 VSVGDIVKVVIEEI
-79 EDGEGQTKLSRQKAK
+79 EDGEGQTRLSRQKAK

-99 AKLVSAS
+99 AKLISAS
-106 ETGEIVTGLIQNRI
+106 ETGEIITGLIQNRI
-120 KGGFMVLIEDVTA
+120 KGGFMVLIDDITA

-159 VVKADKTTSNIVV
+159 VVKAEKSSSNIVV

-186 GEMLS
+186 GEMLA

-196 DVVDGIIKNL
+196 DVVEGIIKNL

-229 KKIKHPSELLNIAE
+229 KKIKHPSEVLNIAE
-243 KIQVKII
+243 KIKVKII

-282 KATCKI
+282 KAACTI

-318 NPNPHKIANVG
+318 NPNPHKIANIG
-329 DQVEVMILGI
+329 EQIEVMILGI
-339 DKEKRRV
+339 DKDKRRV
-346 SLGIKQCHPN
+346 SLGIKQCLPN
-356 PWTDFA
+356 PWVDFA
-362 EKHSE
+362 EKHNESE
-367 NETIKG
+367 IIKG

-383 FVELDGG
+383 FVELDGS
-390 IDGLVHISDVSW
+390 IDGLIHISDVSW
-402 DNDEDIE
+402 ESDENID
-409 LSTYKKSD
+409 LSSYKKSD
-417 EIETTIL
+417 EIESVIL
-424 AIDSNKQRISLGIKQ
+424 SIDPKKQRISLGIKQ
-439 LDNDPFQ
+439 LDSDPFQ
-446 EYLAKHPKN
+446 EYLNNNPKYT
-455 STVSG
+455 TVKG
-460 VISEIDERNALVSL
+460 VIAEVDERNALVNL
-474 SEKVNGLL
+474 ADKVNGLL
-482 NISEVSR
+482 NVSEVSR
-489 DKVDDMRSTFRPNDE
+489 DKVEDMRSSFRPNDE
-504 IEAKIVGYDK
+504 VEAKIIGFDR

-524 AKEEI
+524 AREET
-529 EEKEALESYK
+529 EEKEALETYQ

-556 SKFVKDKD
+556 SKFTKGED

>member
-1 MKPMEQTFEELFEST
+1 MEQTFEKLFESS
-16 QYNQNIKRG
+16 QYNQNIKPG
-25 QIIEANVINITDDHA
+25 QIIEANVINITADHA

-50 FVNINQFKNSEGEVE
+50 FVNINQFKDSDGEIE
-65 VSIGDKVKVVIEEI
+65 VNIGDTVKVVIEEI

-99 AKLVSAS
+99 SKLISAT
-106 ETGEIVTGLIQNRI
+106 ETGEIITGLIQNRI
-120 KGGFMVLIEDVTA
+120 KGGFMVLIDDVTA
-133 FLPGSLVDIRPVRE
+133 FLPGSLVDVRPVRE
-147 TQYLEGTTSEFK
+147 TQYLEGTVSEFK
-159 VVKADKTTSNIVV
+159 VVKADKSSNNIVV

-196 DVVDGIIKNL
+196 DVVEGIIKNL

-282 KATCKI
+282 RAACTI

-299 IDDGIEGL
+299 IEDGIEGL
-307 VHVSEI
+307 VHVSEM

-346 SLGIKQCHPN
+346 SLGIKQCLPN

-362 EKHSE
+362 NEYKE
-367 NETIKG
+367 NQKIKG
-373 KIKSITDFGI
+373 TIKSITDFGI
-383 FVELDGG
+383 FVELNGG

-402 DNDEDIE
+402 ENDEDID
-409 LSTYKKSD
+409 LSAYKKSD
-417 EIETTIL
+417 EIETLIL

-446 EYLAKHPKN
+446 EYLANHPKN
-455 STVSG
+455 STVTG
-460 VISEIDERNALVSL
+460 VVTDVDERNALVTL
-474 SEKVNGLL
+474 AEKVNGLL

-489 DKVDDMRSTFRPNDE
+489 DKVEDMRSSFRPNDQ
-504 IEAKIVGYDK
+504 IEAKIVGFDK

-524 AKEEI
+524 AKEET
-529 EEKEALESYK
+529 EEKEALETYK

>member
-1 MKPMEQTFEELFEST
+1 MEQTFEELFESS
-16 QYNQNIKRG
+16 QYNQNIKPG
-25 QIIEANVINITDDHA
+25 QIIEANVINITADHA

-50 FVNINQFKNSEGEVE
+50 FVNINQFKSSDGELE
-65 VSIGDKVKVVIEEI
+65 VNIGDKVKVVIEEI
-79 EDGEGQTKLSRQKAK
+79 EDGEGQTRLSRQKAK

-99 AKLVSAS
+99 AKLISATES
-106 ETGEIVTGLIQNRI
+106 GEIITGLIQNRI
-120 KGGFMVLIEDVTA
+120 KGGFMVLIDDVTA
-133 FLPGSLVDIRPVRE
+133 FLPGSLVDVRPVRE

-159 VVKADKTTSNIVV
+159 VVKADKTSNNIVV

-196 DVVDGIIKNL
+196 DVVEGIIKNL

-256 NRVSLGLKQLEDDP
+256 SRVSLGLKQLEDDP

-282 KATCKI
+282 KAACMI

-329 DQVEVMILGI
+329 DQIEVMILGI

-346 SLGIKQCHPN
+346 SLGIKQCLPN

-362 EKHSE
+362 DQHKE
-367 NETIKG
+367 NQTIKG

-383 FVELDGG
+383 FVELNGG

-402 DNDEDIE
+402 ESDEDID
-409 LSTYKKSD
+409 LSAYKKSD
-417 EIETTIL
+417 EIETMIL

-446 EYLAKHPKN
+446 EYLANHPKN
-455 STVSG
+455 STVTG
-460 VISEIDERNALVSL
+460 VISEVDERNALVSL
-474 SEKVNGLL
+474 AEKVNGLL

-489 DKVDDMRSTFRPNDE
+489 DKVEDMRSSFRPNDE

-524 AKEEI
+524 AKEET
-529 EEKEALESYK
+529 EEKEALETYK

>member
-1 MKPMEQTFEELFEST
+1 MEQTFEELFESS
-16 QYNQNIKRG
+16 QYNQNIKPG
-25 QIIEANVINITDDHA
+25 QIIEANVIKITPDHA

-50 FVNINQFKNSEGEVE
+50 FVNINQFKNSDGEIE
-65 VSIGDKVKVVIEEI
+65 VTIGDKVKVVIEEI
-79 EDGEGQTKLSRQKAK
+79 EDGEGQTRLSRQKAK

-99 AKLVSAS
+99 SKLISATES
-106 ETGEIVTGLIQNRI
+106 GEIVTGLIQNRI
-120 KGGFMVLIEDVTA
+120 KGGFMVLIDDVTA

-159 VVKADKTTSNIVV
+159 VVKADKSSNNIVV

-180 DSEENR
+180 DSDENR

-270 WDDLIKNYEIGM
+270 WEDLIKNYEIGM
-282 KATCKI
+282 KAACTI

-329 DQVEVMILGI
+329 EQVEVMILGI

-346 SLGIKQCHPN
+346 SLGIKQCLPN
-356 PWTDFA
+356 PWTNFS
-362 EKHSE
+362 ETHNE
-367 NETIKG
+367 NEKIKG

-402 DNDEDIE
+402 ENDENID

-417 EIETTIL
+417 EIETMIL
-424 AIDSNKQRISLGIKQ
+424 SIDSNKQRISLGIKQ
-439 LDNDPFQ
+439 LDSDPFQ
-446 EYLAKHPKN
+446 EYLITNPKN
-455 STVSG
+455 STVKG
-460 VISEIDERNALVSL
+460 KISEVDERNALISL
-474 SEKVNGLL
+474 ADKVNGLL

-489 DKVDDMRSTFRPNDE
+489 DKVEDMRSSFRPNDE

-524 AKEEI
+524 AKEET
-529 EEKEALESYK
+529 EEKEALETYK

-546 SKTSLGDLLK
+546 SKTTLGDLLK
-556 SKFVKDKD
+556 SKFGKDKD

>member
-1 MKPMEQTFEELFEST
+1 MEQTFEELFESS
-16 QYNQNIKRG
+16 QYNQNIKPG
-25 QIIEANVINITDDHA
+25 QIIEANVINITSDHA

-50 FVNINQFKNSEGEVE
+50 FVNINQFKNNDGEVE
-65 VSIGDKVKVVIEEI
+65 ISIGDKVNVVIEEI
-79 EDGEGQTKLSRQKAK
+79 EDGEGQTRLSRQKAK

-99 AKLVSAS
+99 AKLINATD
-106 ETGEIVTGLIQNRI
+106 TGEIITGKIQNRI
-120 KGGFMVLIEDVTA
+120 KGGFMVMIDDITA
-133 FLPGSLVDIRPVRE
+133 FLPGSLVDVRPVRE
-147 TQYLEGTTSEFK
+147 TQYLEGTASEFK
-159 VVKADKTTSNIVV
+159 VVKADKNSNNIVV

-186 GEMLS
+186 GEMIS

-196 DVVDGIIKNL
+196 DIVEGIIKNL

-229 KKIKHPSELLNIAE
+229 KKIRHPSERLTIAE

-250 SIDNEK
+250 SIDNDK

-270 WDDLIKNYEIGM
+270 WNDLIKNYEIGM
-282 KATCKI
+282 KAACTI

-329 DQVEVMILGI
+329 DQVEVMILSI

-346 SLGIKQCHPN
+346 SLGIKQCLDN
-356 PWTDFA
+356 PWTSFA
-362 EKHSE
+362 ESHSE
-367 NETIKG
+367 NENIKG

-383 FVELDGG
+383 FVELEGG

-402 DNDEDIE
+402 ESDENID
-409 LSTYKKSD
+409 LSAYKKSD
-417 EIETTIL
+417 EIEAVIL
-424 AIDSNKQRISLGIKQ
+424 SIDSNKQRISLGIKQ
-439 LDNDPFQ
+439 IDNDPFQ
-446 EYLAKHPKN
+446 DYLSKNPKN
-455 STVSG
+455 TTVNG
-460 VISEIDERNALVSL
+460 VISEVDERNALVSL
-474 SEKVNGLL
+474 AEKVNGLL

-489 DKVDDMRSTFRPNDE
+489 DKVVDMRSSFRPKDQ
-504 IEAKIVGYDK
+504 IEAKIIGYDK

-524 AKEEI
+524 AKEET
-529 EEKEALESYK
+529 EEKEALETYK

-556 SKFVKDKD
+556 SKFIKDKD

>member
-1 MKPMEQTFEELFEST
+1 MEQTFEELFESS
-16 QYNQNIKRG
+16 QYNQNIKPG
-25 QIIEANVINITDDHA
+25 QIIEASVINITADHA

-50 FVNINQFKNSEGEVE
+50 FVNINQFKSSDGELE
-65 VSIGDKVKVVIEEI
+65 VNIGDKVKVVIEEI
-79 EDGEGQTKLSRQKAK
+79 EDGEGQTRLSRQKAK

-99 AKLVSAS
+99 AKLISAT
-106 ETGEIVTGLIQNRI
+106 ETGEIITGLIQNRI
-120 KGGFMVLIEDVTA
+120 KGGFMVLIDDVTA
-133 FLPGSLVDIRPVRE
+133 FLPGSLVDVRPVRE

-159 VVKADKTTSNIVV
+159 VVKADKTSNNIVV

-196 DVVDGIIKNL
+196 DVVEGIIKNL

-270 WDDLIKNYEIGM
+270 WEDLIKNYEIGM
-282 KATCKI
+282 RAACTI

-299 IDDGIEGL
+299 IEDGIEGL
-307 VHVSEI
+307 VHVSEM

-346 SLGIKQCHPN
+346 SLGIKQCLPN

-362 EKHSE
+362 NEYKE
-367 NETIKG
+367 NQKIKG
-373 KIKSITDFGI
+373 TIKSITDFGI
-383 FVELDGG
+383 FVELNGG

-402 DNDEDIE
+402 ENDEDID
-409 LSTYKKSD
+409 LSAYKKSD
-417 EIETTIL
+417 EIETMIL

-446 EYLAKHPKN
+446 EYLTNHPKN
-455 STVSG
+455 STVTG
-460 VISEIDERNALVSL
+460 VISEVDERNALVTL
-474 SEKVNGLL
+474 AEKVNGLL

-489 DKVDDMRSTFRPNDE
+489 DKVEDMRSSFRPNDE

-524 AKEEI
+524 AKEET
-529 EEKEALESYK
+529 EEKEALETYK

>member
-1 MKPMEQTFEELFEST
+1 MEQTFEELFESS
-16 QYNQNIKRG
+16 QYNQNIKPG
-25 QIIEANVINITDDHA
+25 QIIEANVINITSDHA

-50 FVNINQFKNSEGEVE
+50 FVNINQFKNNDGEVE
-65 VSIGDKVKVVIEEI
+65 ISIGDKVNVVIEEI

-99 AKLVSAS
+99 AKLIAATDS
-106 ETGEIVTGLIQNRI
+106 GEIVTGKIQNRI
-120 KGGFMVLIEDVTA
+120 KGGFMVMIDDITA
-133 FLPGSLVDIRPVRE
+133 FLPGSLVDVRPVRE
-147 TQYLEGTTSEFK
+147 TQYLEGTASEFK
-159 VVKADKTTSNIVV
+159 VVKADKNSNNIVV

-186 GEMLS
+186 GEMIS

-196 DVVDGIIKNL
+196 DVVEGIIKNL

-229 KKIKHPSELLNIAE
+229 KKIRHPSERLTIAE

-250 SIDNEK
+250 SIDNDK

-270 WDDLIKNYEIGM
+270 WNDLIKNYEIGM
-282 KATCKI
+282 KAACTI

-346 SLGIKQCHPN
+346 SLGIKQCLDN
-356 PWTDFA
+356 PWTSFA
-362 EKHSE
+362 ESHSE
-367 NETIKG
+367 NESIKG

-402 DNDEDIE
+402 ESDENID
-409 LSTYKKSD
+409 LSAYKKSD
-417 EIETTIL
+417 EIETVIL
-424 AIDSNKQRISLGIKQ
+424 SIDSNKQRISLGIKQ
-439 LDNDPFQ
+439 IDNDPFQ
-446 EYLAKHPKN
+446 DYLSKNPKN
-455 STVSG
+455 TTVKG
-460 VISEIDERNALVSL
+460 VISEVDERNALVSL
-474 SEKVNGLL
+474 AEKVNGLL

-489 DKVDDMRSTFRPNDE
+489 DKVVDMRSSFRPNDE

-524 AKEEI
+524 AKEET
-529 EEKEALESYK
+529 EEKEALETYK

-556 SKFVKDKD
+556 SKFIKDKD

>member
-1 MKPMEQTFEELFEST
+1 MEQTFEELFESSK
-16 QYNQNIKRG
+16 YNQNIKPG
-25 QIIEANVINITDDHA
+25 QIIEANVINITPDHA

-50 FVNINQFKNSEGEVE
+50 FVNINQFKNSDGEIE
-65 VSIGDKVKVVIEEI
+65 VSIGDKVNVVIEEI
-79 EDGEGQTKLSRQKAK
+79 EDGEGQTRLSRQKAK

-99 AKLVSAS
+99 AKLISATES
-106 ETGEIVTGLIQNRI
+106 GEIVTGLIQNRI
-120 KGGFMVLIEDVTA
+120 KGGFMVLIDDVNA

-147 TQYLEGTTSEFK
+147 TQYLEGSTSEFK
-159 VVKADKTTSNIVV
+159 VVKADKSSNNIVV

-196 DVVDGIIKNL
+196 DIVEGIIKNL

-282 KATCKI
+282 KAACTI

-318 NPNPHKIANVG
+318 NPNPHKIANIG

-339 DKEKRRV
+339 DKDKRRV
-346 SLGIKQCHPN
+346 SLGIKQCLPN
-356 PWTDFA
+356 PWTDFSQT
-362 EKHSE
+362 HTE
-367 NETIKG
+367 NEKIKG

-383 FVELDGG
+383 FVELNGG
-390 IDGLVHISDVSW
+390 IDGLVHISDISW
-402 DNDEDIE
+402 ESDENID
-409 LSTYKKSD
+409 LSAYKKSD
-417 EIETTIL
+417 EIEAIIL
-424 AIDSNKQRISLGIKQ
+424 SIDSSKQRISLGIKQ
-439 LDNDPFQ
+439 LDSDPFQ
-446 EYLAKHPKN
+446 EYLLKNPKN
-455 STVSG
+455 STVKG
-460 VISEIDERNALVSL
+460 IISEVDERNALISL
-474 SEKVNGLL
+474 ADKVNGLL

-489 DKVDDMRSTFRPNDE
+489 DKVEDMRSSFRPNDE
-504 IEAKIVGYDK
+504 IEAKIVGFDK

-524 AKEEI
+524 AKEET
-529 EEKEALESYK
+529 EEKEALETYK
-539 KDEKENI
+539 KDEKESI
-546 SKTSLGDLLK
+546 SKTTLGDLLK
-556 SKFVKDKD
+556 SKFIKDKD

>member
-1 MKPMEQTFEELFEST
+1 MEQTFEELFESS
-16 QYNQNIKRG
+16 QYNQNIKPG
-25 QIIEANVINITDDHA
+25 QIIEANVINITADHA

-50 FVNINQFKNSEGEVE
+50 FVNINQFKSSDGELE
-65 VSIGDKVKVVIEEI
+65 VNIGDKVKVVIEEI
-79 EDGEGQTKLSRQKAK
+79 EDGEGQTRLSRQKAK

-99 AKLVSAS
+99 AKLISATES
-106 ETGEIVTGLIQNRI
+106 GEIITGLIQNRI
-120 KGGFMVLIEDVTA
+120 KGGFMVLIDDVTA
-133 FLPGSLVDIRPVRE
+133 FLPGSLVDVRPVRE

-159 VVKADKTTSNIVV
+159 VVKADKTSNNIVV

-196 DVVDGIIKNL
+196 DVVEGIIKNL

-250 SIDNEK
+250 SIDTEK

-282 KATCKI
+282 KAACTI

-318 NPNPHKIANVG
+318 NPNPHKLANVG

-346 SLGIKQCHPN
+346 SLGIKQCLPN

-362 EKHSE
+362 DQHKE
-367 NETIKG
+367 NQTIKG

-383 FVELDGG
+383 FVELNGG

-402 DNDEDIE
+402 ESDEDID
-409 LSTYKKSD
+409 LSAYKKSD
-417 EIETTIL
+417 EIETMIL

-446 EYLAKHPKN
+446 EYLANHPKN
-455 STVSG
+455 STVTG
-460 VISEIDERNALVSL
+460 VISEVDERNALVSL
-474 SEKVNGLL
+474 AEKVNGLL

-489 DKVDDMRSTFRPNDE
+489 DKVEDMRSSFRPNDE

-524 AKEEI
+524 AKEET
-529 EEKEALESYK
+529 EEKEALETYK

>member
-1 MKPMEQTFEELFEST
+1 MEQTFEELFESS
-16 QYNQNIKRG
+16 QYNQNIKPG
-25 QIIEANVINITDDHA
+25 QIIEANVINITSDHA

-50 FVNINQFKNSEGEVE
+50 FVNINQFKNNDGEVE
-65 VSIGDKVKVVIEEI
+65 ISIGDKVNVVIEEI
-79 EDGEGQTKLSRQKAK
+79 EDGEGQTRLSRQKAK

-99 AKLVSAS
+99 AKLITAID
-106 ETGEIVTGLIQNRI
+106 TGEIITGKIQNRI
-120 KGGFMVLIEDVTA
+120 KGGFMVMIDDITA
-133 FLPGSLVDIRPVRE
+133 FLPGSLVDVRPVRE
-147 TQYLEGTTSEFK
+147 TQYLEGTASDFK
-159 VVKADKTTSNIVV
+159 VVKADKNSNNIVV

-180 DSEENR
+180 DSEESK
-186 GEMLS
+186 GEMIS

-196 DVVDGIIKNL
+196 DIVEGIIKNL

-229 KKIKHPSELLNIAE
+229 KKIRHPSERLTIAE

-250 SIDNEK
+250 SIDNDK

-270 WDDLIKNYEIGM
+270 WNDLIKNYEIGM
-282 KATCKI
+282 KAACTI

-307 VHVSEI
+307 VHVSEM

-346 SLGIKQCHPN
+346 SLGIKQCLDN
-356 PWTDFA
+356 PWTTFA
-362 EKHSE
+362 DSHSE
-367 NETIKG
+367 NESIKG

-402 DNDEDIE
+402 ESDENID
-409 LSTYKKSD
+409 LSAYKKSD
-417 EIETTIL
+417 EIEAVIL
-424 AIDSNKQRISLGIKQ
+424 SIDSNKQRISLGIKQ
-439 LDNDPFQ
+439 IDNDPFQ
-446 EYLAKHPKN
+446 DYLSKNPKN
-455 STVSG
+455 TTVNG
-460 VISEIDERNALVSL
+460 VISEVDERNALVSL
-474 SEKVNGLL
+474 AEKVNGLL

-489 DKVDDMRSTFRPNDE
+489 DKVVDMRSSFRPKDE

-524 AKEEI
+524 AKEET
-529 EEKEALESYK
+529 EEKEALETYK

-556 SKFVKDKD
+556 SKFIKDKD